1 MGLERKA
8 NVITFPRLPPKTGSN
23 RSTRGPRAER
33 HPNQMGRAWADICE
47 QAVCV
52 VAITPVLRAIAP
64 MAADELDSLVFQ
76 MAVESVGALSIG
88 FTEKAAAIAAR
99 SRGLLLFDVRVD
111 GDAAV
116 QRIAAIRYP
125 SDRTG
130 VLALDIRGVGIR
142 HCIVGGTFSALT
154 APLENWTGMPLS
166 MQAKISVDDHATL
179 FLGALREAGHL
190 PISQPDS

>member
-1 MGLERKA
+1 
-8 NVITFPRLPPKTGSN
+8 
-23 RSTRGPRAER
+23 
-33 HPNQMGRAWADICE
+33 
-47 QAVCV
+47 
-52 VAITPVLRAIAP
+52 

-99 SRGLLLFDVRVD
+99 SRGILLFDVRVD

-142 HCIVGGTFSALT
+142 HCIVGGIFSGLT
-154 APLENWTGMPLS
+154 APLEHWTGMPLS
-166 MQAKISVDDHATL
+166 MQAKINVDDHAAL
-179 FLGALREAGHL
+179 FLGALREAGHM
-190 PISQPDS
+190 PVSQPDS